1 MMTEKKI
8 SDNLKSN
15 YPNITLISITQKVDP
30 VKDYDQIILLMEGE
44 IIAKGKHEELINSC
58 PEYIQI
64 YQSQQSTTDIE
75 AKI

>member
-15 YPNITLISITQKVDP
+15 YLNITLISITQKVDP